1 MKHCT
6 IVLALALLWGAQG
19 LYAQKI
25 DTVDASSYIV
35 ADYNP
40 TQIWVYRL
48 GDMAFLDL
56 FSDKGLQVNGVEYMV
71 RIRKYSTGTF
81 DTALYRVGSEGLFR
95 AVPLA
100 NGRGVR
106 ESLVLPRRAYVGQTW
121 MEGDSSWSYQV
132 TGTNS
137 SLTTPTATY
146 EKLIEVTATP
156 LKGGE
161 GNAKPSRIYFAPGI
175 GMVAYTVDGK
185 IAAYLRSMR
194 KVTGKQEAVGIDP
207 E

>member
-1 MKHCT
+1 MT
-6 IVLALALLWGAQG
+6 VPALALLWGVQG
-19 LYAQKI
+19 LYAQKT
-25 DTVDASSYIV
+25 DTVDASAYIV

-40 TQIWVYRL
+40 TRIWVYRL

-56 FSDKGLQVNGVEYMV
+56 FSDKGLQVNGVEYIM

-106 ESLVLPRRAYVGQTW
+106 ESLVLPRRVYVGQKW

-132 TGTNS
+132 TGTNR

-146 EKLIEVTATP
+146 EKLIEITATP

-161 GNAKPSRIYFAPGI
+161 GNAKPSRIYFAPEI

-194 KVTGKQEAVGIDP
+194 KVKGKQEAVDIDP